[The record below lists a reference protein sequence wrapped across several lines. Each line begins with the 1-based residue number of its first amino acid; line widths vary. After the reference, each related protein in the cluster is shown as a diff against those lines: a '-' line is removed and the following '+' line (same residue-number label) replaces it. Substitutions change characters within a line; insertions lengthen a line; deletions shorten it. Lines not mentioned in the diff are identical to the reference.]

1 MFSDC
6 NTIQDELLK
15 VKTMS
20 THSPYHQVEKLYFVW
35 NADWSLAGAV
45 QAIQEWL
52 TQTST
57 CTLCDIA
64 YAGIRPKAEWRR
76 CQAAIP
82 VPVETL
88 CRNQLSPALQAA
100 SGDGFPVVIAQTS
113 QGLMRV
119 LGQEAIAACEGD
131 VERFRVALEAA
142 LSSIE

>member
-1 MFSDC
+1 
-6 NTIQDELLK
+6 
-15 VKTMS
+15 MS

-35 NADWSLAGAV
+35 NADWSLAGAM

-57 CTLCDIA
+57 CALCEIA
-64 YAGIRPKAEWRR
+64 YAGIRPKAEWQQ

-82 VPVETL
+82 VPVEIL

-100 SGDGFPVVIAQTS
+100 SGDAFPVVIAQTA
-113 QGLMRV
+113 QGLILV
-119 LGQEAIAACEGD
+119 LEREAIAACEGD

-142 LSSIE
+142 LNSME